1 MGRLASVYRDKTT
14 SRQNQKNNFAIFD
27 KTQGTRNESSEDKII
42 GLPLSFCKPNAYFCK
57 QEY

>member
-1 MGRLASVYRDKTT
+1 MGRLASAYRCKTT
-14 SRQNQKNNFAIFD
+14 PRNQKNSFAIFD